1 SLEEALELTPSDDP
15 ARAWRLSSL
24 ALGLRLR
31 SESSGSV
38 ADLVEAER
46 LLEEALDRANPE
58 DPRQRAGILG
68 NLGAVLNRRYE
79 ITGEREH
86 LERAVAALRK
96 AVEICPPSA
105 DLIAHRQNLA
115 RALAVA
121 DSPEEV
127 VNEAF
132 AVAEGVPEDHGWTAV
147 EFERTKGERAE
158 KGGRWPEAAE
168 AYARAEEQLDRLVR
182 VQATREFKTRQIR
195 DGAEIAARLAYARVM
210 CGEPDAALGAVERGR
225 ARLLSDALRVAL
237 ADPERVR
244 AAGYPELAEALREGL
259 SGVRQLEAASLDPDS
274 GAAILGGPRGKQVQQ
289 ELDRVITRIRSIPG
303 LERLMAPPD
312 PMEIRGM
319 PREAPLVYL
328 LAVPAGGLALILHT
342 DAAREPEA
350 LPLP

>member
-1 SLEEALELTPSDDP
+1 
-15 ARAWRLSSL
+15 
-24 ALGLRLR
+24 
-31 SESSGSV
+31 
-38 ADLVEAER
+38 
-46 LLEEALDRANPE
+46 
-58 DPRQRAGILG
+58 
-68 NLGAVLNRRYE
+68 
-79 ITGEREH
+79 
-86 LERAVAALRK
+86 
-96 AVEICPPSA
+96 
-105 DLIAHRQNLA
+105 
-115 RALAVA
+115 
-121 DSPEEV
+121 
-127 VNEAF
+127 
-132 AVAEGVPEDHGWTAV
+132 
-147 EFERTKGERAE
+147 
-158 KGGRWPEAAE
+158 
-168 AYARAEEQLDRLVR
+168 RLVR

-210 CGEPDAALGAVERGR
+210 CGDPDAALGAVERGR

-328 LAVPAGGLALILHT
+328 LAVPAGGLALILHP

-350 LPLP
+350 LPLPGLAAAEVARRAAGFYQAYRRRGDDRGGWLRAIDEGCAWSWTAAIGPLTEHLIRSRVDRLTLVPCGWLGLLPLHAAWTA